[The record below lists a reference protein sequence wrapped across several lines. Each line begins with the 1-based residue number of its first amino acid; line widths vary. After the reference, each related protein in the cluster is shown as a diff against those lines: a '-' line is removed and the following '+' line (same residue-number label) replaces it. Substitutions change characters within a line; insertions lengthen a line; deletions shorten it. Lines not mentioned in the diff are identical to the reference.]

1 MSDIVNRF
9 KNVFISPNNSNYLFN
24 IIINKLNQRNIHVT
38 ENLELYKQNFLELQS
53 MIYNDNFVNIYNDHF
68 NKNQSVNLE
77 DVLIKLNQIAVTKF
91 EFIVS
96 QNYIQKNYLQQIQ
109 QNEQKQNVLIEN
121 NLEQNEQKQNVLI
134 ENNLKQNEQKQ
145 NVHERN
151 NKKNNYKSNKKNHV
165 MVKKEERGIIEKKD
179 KNTIT
184 ENNTTKIN
192 FINFFSDDANFIN
205 NKYEYD
211 IKIENLKSIYLESIN
226 LLYDMYN
233 ITNYNNKFYLLEGS
247 HKHLIT
253 IPIGFYVIDKL
264 LDIITKSINFVS
276 INKNNDYKFLIYKN
290 KIKNK
295 VYITC
300 DWIKSINDKDIKRQD
315 EKTRDKSVL
324 DFGIIFVS
332 NNTSQNNYSLC
343 EILGFDKNE
352 YLNNNM
358 YIGEKSPIENIYQNI
373 YFKLF
378 INDIE
383 IERYYTTKETFT
395 YYDKINFNLQSNYGN
410 KICHIPNLNTPYD
423 IDEELEMNKISFQFN
438 NSIDYIINLP
448 LNFDIVM
455 GFEYI
460 TF

>member
-1 MSDIVNRF
+1 M
-9 KNVFISPNNSNYLFN
+9 
-24 IIINKLNQRNIHVT
+24 
-38 ENLELYKQNFLELQS
+38 
-53 MIYNDNFVNIYNDHF
+53 
-68 NKNQSVNLE
+68 
-77 DVLIKLNQIAVTKF
+77 IKLNQIAVTKF

-121 NLEQNEQKQNVLI
+121 NLEQNEQKQNV
-134 ENNLKQNEQKQ
+134 
-145 NVHERN
+145 HERI

-315 EKTRDKSVL
+315 EKIRDKSVL

>member
-38 ENLELYKQNFLELQS
+38 ENLELYKQNFLELQT
-53 MIYNDNFVNIYNDHF
+53 MIYNDNFVNIYNDYF

-121 NLEQNEQKQNVLI
+121 NLEQNEQKQNV
-134 ENNLKQNEQKQ
+134 
-145 NVHERN
+145 HERI

-300 DWIKSINDKDIKRQD
+300 DWIKSINDKDIKSQD
-315 EKTRDKSVL
+315 LAD
-324 DFGIIFVS
+324 
-332 NNTSQNNYSLC
+332 Q
-343 EILGFDKNE
+343 LGYYD
-352 YLNNNM
+352 
-358 YIGEKSPIENIYQNI
+358 SAH
-373 YFKLF
+373 F
-378 INDIE
+378 INE
-383 IERYYTTKETFT
+383 FKKYTGKTPKSLKNSLFDMKESEF
-395 YYDKINFNLQSNYGN
+395 
-410 KICHIPNLNTPYD
+410 
-423 IDEELEMNKISFQFN
+423 IDEFKQYISPEHLLHYTSIFRK
-438 NSIDYIINLP
+438 NS
-448 LNFDIVM
+448 
-455 GFEYI
+455 
-460 TF
+460 

>member
-38 ENLELYKQNFLELQS
+38 ENLELYKQNFLELQT
-53 MIYNDNFVNIYNDHF
+53 MIYNDNFVNIYNDYF

-121 NLEQNEQKQNVLI
+121 NLEQNEQKQNV
-134 ENNLKQNEQKQ
+134 
-145 NVHERN
+145 HERI

-300 DWIKSINDKDIKRQD
+300 DWNKTNNDKDIHQKI
-315 EKTRDKSVL
+315 KDKSVL

>member
-1 MSDIVNRF
+1 MSDIINRF
-9 KNVFISPNNSNYLFN
+9 KNVFISPKNSDYLFN
-24 IIINKLNQRNIHVT
+24 IIINKLSQRNIHIT
-38 ENLELYKQNFLELQS
+38 ENLELYKQNFLQLQD
-53 MIYNDNFVNIYNDHF
+53 MIYNDNFVNIYNDF
-68 NKNQSVNLE
+68 LNKNQSVNLE

-91 EFIVS
+91 EFIIS
-96 QNYIQKNYLQQIQ
+96 QNYIQNNYLQQIQ
-109 QNEQKQNVLIEN
+109 QNE
-121 NLEQNEQKQNVLI
+121 
-134 ENNLKQNEQKQ
+134 LKQNELKQ
-145 NVHERN
+145 NEIKQNELKQIANERT
-151 NKKNNYKSNKKNHV
+151 NKKNNYKSNKKNNV
-165 MVKKEERGIIEKKD
+165 IVKGDRLEKETNKKD

-184 ENNTTKIN
+184 EHNKTKIN
-192 FINFFSDDANFIN
+192 FVNFFSDDANFIN

-211 IKIENLKSIYLESIN
+211 INIENLKSIYLESIN

-233 ITNYNNKFYLLEGS
+233 ITNCNNKFYLLEGS

-264 LDIITKSINFVS
+264 LEIITKSINFVS
-276 INKNNDYKFLIYKN
+276 LNKNNDYKFLIYKN

-300 DWIKSINDKDIKRQD
+300 DWIKTNNDKDIDQKS
-315 EKTRDKSVL
+315 KDKSVL

-332 NNTSQNNYSLC
+332 NNTSQNNYCLR

-352 YLNNNM
+352 YFNNNM

-383 IERYYTTKETFT
+383 IDRYYTTKETFT

-423 IDEELEMNKISFQFN
+423 IDEEIEMNKISFQFN
-438 NSIDYIINLP
+438 NSVNYIINLP
-448 LNFDIVM
+448 LNFDIVI
-455 GFEYI
+455 GFEYN
-460 TF
+460 

>member
-68 NKNQSVNLE
+68 NKNHSVNLE

>member
-91 EFIVS
+91 EFILS

-121 NLEQNEQKQNVLI
+121 N
-134 ENNLKQNEQKQ
+134 
-145 NVHERN
+145 
-151 NKKNNYKSNKKNHV
+151 KKNNYKSNKKNHV
-165 MVKKEERGIIEKKD
+165 MVKKDKDTNTLERGIIEKKD

-300 DWIKSINDKDIKRQD
+300 DWIKSINDKDIKRQ
-315 EKTRDKSVL
+315 EKDKSVL

>member
-38 ENLELYKQNFLELQS
+38 ENLELYKQNFLELQT
-53 MIYNDNFVNIYNDHF
+53 MIYNDNFVNIYNDYF

-121 NLEQNEQKQNVLI
+121 NLEQNEQKQNV
-134 ENNLKQNEQKQ
+134 
-145 NVHERN
+145 HERI

-315 EKTRDKSVL
+315 EKIRDKSVL